1 MHGAEGS
8 GRREGCPR
16 WQHDETLQL
25 AHPLELRQTTQAY
38 LVTHHITVLAWIKL
52 VESLK
57 CFYDSIV
64 RDGGLLK
71 LASGIKL

>member
-1 MHGAEGS
+1 MVQRVVEG
-8 GRREGCPR
+8 GKAVLDGNTMT
-16 WQHDETLQL
+16 TLQM
-25 AHPLELRQTTQAY
+25 AHPLELVQTTQAY
-38 LVTHHITVLAWIKL
+38 LVTHHITVLAWIKQ

-64 RDGGLLK
+64 RNGGLLK